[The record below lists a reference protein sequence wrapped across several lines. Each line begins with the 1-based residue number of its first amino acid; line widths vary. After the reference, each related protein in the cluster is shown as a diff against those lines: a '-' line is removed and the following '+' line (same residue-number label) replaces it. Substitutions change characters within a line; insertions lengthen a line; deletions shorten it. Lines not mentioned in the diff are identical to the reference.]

1 MIIRADFPAG
11 RTPIQSSE
19 AAGKT
24 LPFVAQWLDSD
35 HIVFPT
41 DLPHSFTFERVI
53 EEVQGFVGGKDL
65 PAELSRKILWDN
77 PKRLYGI
84 YGAAVG
90 YHLALG

>member
-1 MIIRADFPAG
+1 MINRADFPAE

-19 AAGKT
+19 AAEKS

-35 HIVFPT
+35 HIVFTT
-41 DLPHSFTFERVI
+41 DFPHSFTLERVI
-53 EEVQGFVGGKDL
+53 EEVKGFFGGNL

-90 YHLALG
+90 YHLAGG